1 MPVPDGVAGDSR
13 PVLRSD
19 QHEPAADRARRDY
32 RAAPL
37 TPPPDSRSP
46 REEST
51 DTVSSLMHEVE
62 DVTLVSTPHRW
73 LAWSF
78 ESEVVPEL
86 SAADIPNFTPGG
98 NR

>member
-1 MPVPDGVAGDSR
+1 
-13 PVLRSD
+13 
-19 QHEPAADRARRDY
+19 
-32 RAAPL
+32 
-37 TPPPDSRSP
+37 
-46 REEST
+46 
-51 DTVSSLMHEVE
+51 MHEVE